1 MKNTEREG
9 VSAAQSI
16 VYKDLGWFFTEQM
29 VNDYGI
35 DAIIEVAGQK
45 YPTGKV
51 IAVQI
56 KSGASY
62 FINTT
67 KEGVTFRFDER
78 HKRYW
83 LRYSDPV
90 IVLLYHPDT
99 QECIWE
105 VVDKYT
111 VKKVS
116 DKGYKIVIPKDKQF
130 GLPTKEKLL
139 VLAYSNKIADLAEDI
154 EDLDVDT
161 DTVFSILDDKQKNIF
176 LKTRIV
182 VDKKNASSDKIPFEF
197 NKDELSD
204 FVSVFKWFD
213 KKNDLFMGKQFIN
226 LICQLESFIDSNED
240 KPFIILT

>member
-1 MKNTEREG
+1 MNKGLDIMKNTEREG

-78 HKRYW
+78 HKRY
-83 LRYSDPV
+83 
-90 IVLLYHPDT
+90 
-99 QECIWE
+99 
-105 VVDKYT
+105 
-111 VKKVS
+111 
-116 DKGYKIVIPKDKQF
+116 
-130 GLPTKEKLL
+130 
-139 VLAYSNKIADLAEDI
+139 
-154 EDLDVDT
+154 
-161 DTVFSILDDKQKNIF
+161 
-176 LKTRIV
+176 
-182 VDKKNASSDKIPFEF
+182 
-197 NKDELSD
+197 
-204 FVSVFKWFD
+204 
-213 KKNDLFMGKQFIN
+213 
-226 LICQLESFIDSNED
+226 
-240 KPFIILT
+240 